1 MMENRMRP
9 FRGLIS
15 LEEAKRI
22 AMENLPE
29 ITDIEVI
36 GLLDAD
42 GRMLAEDIEAIIDV
56 PPYSRSAVDGYAVRA
71 EDTYGAGRY
80 SPVKLRITE
89 SVHAGEVPENELK
102 KGEAIQIAT
111 GAMIPDGADA
121 IVMVEHTEVK
131 GDSVLVFKPSY
142 PGSDVSGRGEDI
154 KSGDVVLKAGERLS
168 PAKVGAISSL
178 GITEIKVFA
187 RPKIAVIP
195 TGDEVTAPGNPL
207 DKGKIYDINTY
218 TLSSIARELG
228 ADVETY
234 PITPDR
240 KEDIRNAIES
250 ALPADIILLSGG
262 SSVGERDVIVDVL
275 AEMGEVLFHGI
286 QLKPGKPTVCGRI
299 TGEYGGKRRD
309 TLVFG
314 MPGYPTS
321 CLTNAYV
328 LVAPLI
334 RKLTG
339 DRTPPRVEKKRMSH
353 RIVSTLGRH
362 QIFTVRV
369 DGDTAYPAFKES
381 GAITSMAN
389 ADGYIQIPAN
399 VDLVEKGE
407 MVDVTFF

>member
-1 MMENRMRP
+1 MKNSMRP

-15 LEEAKRI
+15 LEEARRI
-22 AMENLPE
+22 VFENMPAIDE
-29 ITDIEVI
+29 TETV
-36 GLLDAD
+36 GLHDAV
-42 GRMLAEDIEAIIDV
+42 GRVLAEDVIAQVDV

-80 SPVKLRITE
+80 NPVRLKVIE
-89 SVHAGEVPENELK
+89 SVHAGEVPKKTVK
-102 KGEAIQIAT
+102 KGEATQIAT
-111 GAMIPDGADA
+111 GAMIPEGANA
-121 IVMVEHTEVK
+121 VVMVENTEIE
-131 GDSVLVFKPSY
+131 GGEVLIFRPVY
-142 PGSDVSGRGEDI
+142 PDSDVSGRGEDI
-154 KSGDVVLKAGERLS
+154 KKGDVVLRAGERLS

-178 GITEIKVFA
+178 GIKEIRVFR
-187 RPKIAVIP
+187 RPQVSVIP
-195 TGDEVTAPGNPL
+195 TGDEIMAPGDEL
-207 DKGKIYDINTY
+207 QKGKIYDINTY
-218 TLSSIARELG
+218 TLSSIVRELG
-228 ADVETY
+228 ADVKTY

-240 KEDIRNAIES
+240 KGDIRKAIES
-250 ALPADIILLSGG
+250 ALPSDIILLSGG

-275 AEMGEVLFHGI
+275 AELGDVLFHGI

-299 TGEYGGKRRD
+299 IREYDGKERKA
-309 TLVFG
+309 LVFG

-334 RKLTG
+334 KRLTG
-339 DRTPPRVEKKRMSH
+339 DRTPPRVEKKMMSR

-369 DGDTAYPAFKES
+369 DGEVAHPAFKES
-381 GAITSMAN
+381 GAITSMAD
-389 ADGYIQIPAN
+389 ADGYIEIPAN

>member
-1 MMENRMRP
+1 MENRMRP
-9 FRGLIS
+9 FRALIS

-22 AMENLPE
+22 TMENLPE
-29 ITDIEVI
+29 ITETESIAI
-36 GLLDAD
+36 LDAG
-42 GRMLAEDIEAIIDV
+42 GRRLAEDVKAQADV

-71 EDTYGAGRY
+71 EDIYGAGRY
-80 SPVKLRITE
+80 SPVELKVIE
-89 SVHAGEVPENELK
+89 SVHAGGVPEKTVK
-102 KGEAIQIAT
+102 KGEAMQIAT

-121 IVMVEHTEVK
+121 VVMVENTEIR
-131 GDSVLVFKPSY
+131 GESVLVFKPSY
-142 PGSDVSGRGEDI
+142 PGSDVSGKGEDI
-154 KSGDVVLKAGERLS
+154 KMGELVLKAGEQLS
-168 PAKVGAISSL
+168 PAKAGVISSL

-195 TGDEVTAPGNPL
+195 TGDEVTAPGDKL
-207 DKGKIYDINTY
+207 EKGKIYDINTY
-218 TLSSIARELG
+218 TLSSVARELG
-228 ADVETY
+228 ADVRTY

-240 KEDIRNAIES
+240 KEDIRTVIES

-275 AEMGEVLFHGI
+275 AEMGDVLFHGI

-299 TGEYGGKRRD
+299 TGAHGGRKKE

-339 DRTPPRVEKKRMSH
+339 DCNPPRVEKKRMSQ

-369 DGDTAYPAFKES
+369 EKDTAHPAFKES

>member
-1 MMENRMRP
+1 MKNSMRP
-9 FRGLIS
+9 FRGLIA
-15 LEEAKRI
+15 LEEARRI
-22 AMENLPE
+22 VFENMP
-29 ITDIEVI
+29 VI
-36 GLLDAD
+36 DETETVGLHDAV
-42 GRMLAEDIEAIIDV
+42 GRVLAEDVIAQADV

-80 SPVKLRITE
+80 SPVKLKVLE
-89 SVHAGEVPENELK
+89 SVHAGEVPKKTVK

-121 IVMVEHTEVK
+121 VVMVENTEIE
-131 GDSVLVFKPSY
+131 GEYVLIFKPAY
-142 PGSDVSGRGEDI
+142 PGSDVSARGEDI
-154 KSGDVVLKAGERLS
+154 KNGDVVLKAGERLS
-168 PAKVGAISSL
+168 PAKVGAVSSL
-178 GITEIKVFA
+178 GITEIKVLR
-187 RPKIAVIP
+187 RPQVSVIP
-195 TGDEVTAPGNPL
+195 TGDEITAPGAEL
-207 DKGKIYDINTY
+207 QEGKIYDINTY

-228 ADVETY
+228 ADVKTY

-240 KEDIRNAIES
+240 KEDIRKAIES

-275 AEMGEVLFHGI
+275 AELGDVLFHGI

-299 TGEYGGKRRD
+299 TREYDGNERK
-309 TLVFG
+309 TMVFG

-334 RKLTG
+334 KRLTG
-339 DRTPPRVEKKRMSH
+339 NRTPARVEKKSMSR

-369 DGDTAYPAFKES
+369 EGEVAHPAFKES
-381 GAITSMAN
+381 GAITSMTD
-389 ADGYIQIPAN
+389 ADGYIEIPAN

-407 MVDVTFF
+407 MVDVVFF

>member
-1 MMENRMRP
+1 MENRMRP

-22 AMENLPE
+22 TMENLPE
-29 ITDIEVI
+29 ITEPENVGI
-36 GLLDAD
+36 LDAG
-42 GRMLAEDIEAIIDV
+42 GRRLAEDVKAQRDV
-56 PPYSRSAVDGYAVRA
+56 PPYSRSAVDGYALKA

-80 SPVKLRITE
+80 SPVKLKVIE
-89 SVHAGEVPENELK
+89 SVHAGEIPKKTVK

-111 GAMIPDGADA
+111 GAMIPEGADA
-121 IVMVEHTEVK
+121 VVMVENTETE
-131 GDSVLVFKPSY
+131 GESVLVFKPSY
-142 PGSDVSGRGEDI
+142 PGSDVSGKGEDI
-154 KSGDVVLKAGERLS
+154 RTGEVVLEAGERLS

-178 GITEIKVFA
+178 GITEIKVFG
-187 RPKIAVIP
+187 RPRIAVIP
-195 TGDEVTAPGNPL
+195 TGDEVTAPGDRL
-207 DKGKIYDINTY
+207 EKGKIYDINTY
-218 TLSSIARELG
+218 TLSSVAEELG
-228 ADVETY
+228 ADVKTY
-234 PITPDR
+234 PITPDQ
-240 KEDIRNAIES
+240 KEDIRKVMET
-250 ALPADIILLSGG
+250 ALSADIILLSGG

-275 AEMGEVLFHGI
+275 ADMGEVLFHGI

-299 TGEYGGKRRD
+299 TGEYGGKRKE

-328 LVAPLI
+328 LVVPLI

-339 DRTPPRVEKKRMSH
+339 DCNPPRVEKKRISQ

-369 DGDTAYPAFKES
+369 EGDTANPAFKES

>member
-1 MMENRMRP
+1 ME
-9 FRGLIS
+9 
-15 LEEAKRI
+15 
-22 AMENLPE
+22 
-29 ITDIEVI
+29 
-36 GLLDAD
+36 
-42 GRMLAEDIEAIIDV
+42 
-56 PPYSRSAVDGYAVRA
+56 
-71 EDTYGAGRY
+71 
-80 SPVKLRITE
+80 
-89 SVHAGEVPENELK
+89 
-102 KGEAIQIAT
+102 
-111 GAMIPDGADA
+111 GADA
-121 IVMVEHTEVK
+121 VVMVENTEIE
-131 GDSVLVFKPSY
+131 GENVLVFKPSY
-142 PGSDVSGRGEDI
+142 PASDVSGRGEDI
-154 KSGDVVLKAGERLS
+154 RTGDVVLRAGEQLS

-195 TGDEVTAPGNPL
+195 PGDEVTAPGKPRE
-207 DKGKIYDINTY
+207 KGKIYDINTY

-228 ADVETY
+228 ADVTTY

-240 KEDIRNAIES
+240 KEDIKGAIES
-250 ALPADIILLSGG
+250 ALPLDIILLSGG

-275 AEMGEVLFHGI
+275 AEMGDVLFHGI
-286 QLKPGKPTVCGRI
+286 QLKPGKPTVCGKI

-314 MPGYPTS
+314 RPGYPTS

-334 RKLTG
+334 RILTG
-339 DRTPPRVEKKRMSH
+339 DGTPPRVEKKRMSQ

-369 DGDTAYPAFKES
+369 DGDTANPAFKES

-407 MVDVTFF
+407 MVDVTFFL